1 VTVDGPGV
9 GLLPAVVAGACLT
22 VWSGGRGKLGR
33 SRLRWSSGRLLGGD
47 VLESPIVADMG
58 GLLVRV

>member
-1 VTVDGPGV
+1 MVRGV

-22 VWSGGRGKLGR
+22 VWSGGCGELGR
-33 SRLRWSSGRLLGGD
+33 LRLKWSSGRLLGGD

-58 GLLVRV
+58 GLLARV